1 MNFND
6 IDKWLEEKLPEM
18 EKDLAELVKH
28 NSIEAESAPDAPFG
42 TEVEAALEDALKVA
56 ERLGFSTRNEHYYGI
71 ADMGGTAGEDG
82 DFYAVLGHLDVVPAV
97 PRDWEH
103 DPFSLTAEGDRLYGR
118 GTMDDKG
125 PMLAALYGAAAL
137 AKAGFEPDAFVRF
150 IFGTNEETHMAGVK
164 KYKEREK
171 MPIGGFTPDA
181 DWPLVIGEKGICQ
194 FNVGRQWIDAE
205 EKAFLILN
213 KINAGTANNIVPAMA
228 EARFEIGE
236 GAELQFADS
245 EDITVVLDG
254 EEIVITA
261 YGTAAHGS
269 APEQGDNAL
278 TKLLRY
284 IDRLDFSPA
293 PAKAFVAD
301 LVRLTADDKTGKDMG
316 LSGSDEYSVTTVSP
330 NILHMDRA
338 GGTLTNDMRYR
349 VTDKP
354 EKYKKLLAQLAER
367 ENVSVDYSHVTAPLF
382 ADKTAPLV
390 SSLLSAYRDVTG
402 DMTEPLVIGGG
413 TYAKVIP
420 GMVAFGCEPVDEPS
434 RAHQADEYIT
444 RAELLSAARV
454 YARAIYNLTK

>member
-1 MNFND
+1 MDFKK

-28 NSIEAESAPDAPFG
+28 NSVEGEPAPDAPFG
-42 TEVEAALEDALKVA
+42 AEVETTLKDALQVA

-71 ADMGGTAGEDG
+71 ADMRAANDAG

-97 PRDWEH
+97 PQDWEH
-103 DPFSLTAEGDRLYGR
+103 DPFTLTAEGDRLYGR

-125 PMLAALYGAAAL
+125 PMLAAMYGAAAL
-137 AKAGFEPDAFVRF
+137 VEAGFEPALPVRF
-150 IFGTNEETHMAGVK
+150 IFGTNEETHMAGVE
-164 KYKEREK
+164 KYKELEK

-181 DWPLVIGEKGICQ
+181 EWPLVIGEKGICQ
-194 FNVGRQWIDAE
+194 FNIRRQWDGSAE
-205 EKAFLILN
+205 EGFLILN
-213 KINAGTANNIVPAMA
+213 KIDAGTANNIVPAKA

-236 GAELQFADS
+236 GAELQFPEE

-269 APEQGDNAL
+269 TPEQGDNAL

-330 NILHMDRA
+330 NILHMDGA

-420 GMVAFGCEPVDEPS
+420 GMVAFGCEPIDEPS

-454 YARAIYNLTK
+454 YARAIYNLAK